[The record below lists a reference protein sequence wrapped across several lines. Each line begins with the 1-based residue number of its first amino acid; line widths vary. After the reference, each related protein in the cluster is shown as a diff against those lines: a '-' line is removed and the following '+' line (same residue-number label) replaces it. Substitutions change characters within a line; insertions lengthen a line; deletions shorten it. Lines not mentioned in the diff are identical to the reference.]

1 MWRRILLLGL
11 TLLLGACWEREDTTP
26 QPVTITPEQPNSF
39 LQFVNTQGGRI
50 EGTAYAQAYYQAVDP
65 TSERAT
71 LDAWKQKNGF
81 GAGGE
86 VTHIIFRDAMDLGY
100 GRSMYAR
107 KDGAT
112 GDIAIY
118 VENFVVA
125 LQAAGSSNYG
135 PLNVEAA
142 IADDRRY
149 LFGTNAIEF
158 SPIDPANPASQKI
171 VKFFTFAPD
180 ASGVQRRVLA
190 ADFDG
195 RGVKSVP
202 TMCMSCHG
210 GQPLPLEADG
220 SFPVQAL
227 RSGKMNL
234 LDAAILEYSPQT
246 AWQRPQLEAGI
257 KTVNGY
263 VHDSFI
269 AMQARPATDAGRWSA
284 DFALGLAEGRYGGS
298 GLPATTHQDSFIPPG
313 WQQNANR
320 PAGVEQLYKQ
330 VVEPHCVGCHA
341 LQGTTAGEAV
351 TTVVDGQTVS
361 LANAINFSSYE
372 KFISYRSQI
381 IDYVFRRGIM
391 PLSLRN
397 FERFW
402 REPQG
407 VPAMLAAYLND
418 SSLFDGNGQIIPP
431 GRPVAKPGAART
443 VRSPVQLDGS
453 ASLFARSQRWQIMS
467 SPVGATASLSS
478 ATTARPVLTAD
489 TNGNYVVQLVV
500 SNAFGDSSPVTQTIT
515 IDSSLIPAQS
525 QLTFVNDIMPIL
537 GSNTNTYCTA
547 CHRSG
552 GGYSD
557 IPVLWSADAALYAR
571 ALARIN
577 LADPE
582 NSRLLFKPTGLHHGG
597 GLAIDTTTTA
607 GQTSYNTLLNWIR
620 EGAVCG
626 NDGALCP

>member
-1 MWRRILLLGL
+1 MWRRIGLLGSILLLS
-11 TLLLGACWEREDTTP
+11 ACWNRDDTTP
-26 QPVTITPEQPNSF
+26 KPVTITLEQPNSF

-50 EGTAYAQAYYQAVDP
+50 EGSAYATAYYQAVDP
-65 TSERAT
+65 NGERTT

-81 GAGGE
+81 GSGGD

-107 KDGAT
+107 KDAGT
-112 GDIAIY
+112 GNIAIF

-125 LQAAGSSNYG
+125 LEAAGSTNYG

-142 IADDRRY
+142 IYDDRRY

-158 SPIDPANPASQKI
+158 SPIDPADPASQKI

-180 ASGVQRRVLA
+180 ATGVQRRVLA

-202 TMCMSCHG
+202 TMCMACHG
-210 GQPLPLEADG
+210 GQPLPLAADG
-220 SFPVQAL
+220 SFPVQTL

-234 LDAAILEYSPQT
+234 LDAAILEYSSQ
-246 AWQRPQLEAGI
+246 AGWQRAQEEAGI

-263 VHDSFI
+263 VHDSFT
-269 AMQARPATDAGRWSA
+269 AMQARPGTEAGRWSA
-284 DFALGLAEGRYGGS
+284 DFAIALAEGRYGGS
-298 GLPATTHQDSFIPPG
+298 GLPASTHQDSFIPPG

-320 PAGVEQLYKQ
+320 PAGVEQLFKQ

-372 KFISYRSQI
+372 KFISYRSHI
-381 IDYVFRRGIM
+381 IDYVYRRGIM

-407 VPAMLAAYLND
+407 APALLAAYLND
-418 SSLFDGNGQIIPP
+418 SSLFDGNGNVVAP

-453 ASLFARSQRWQIMS
+453 ASLFARSHRWQILS
-467 SPVGATASLSS
+467 TPTGATASLSS
-478 ATTARPVLTAD
+478 ATSARPILTAD
-489 TNGNYVVQLVV
+489 TNGSYSVQLVV
-500 SNAFGDSSPVTQTIT
+500 SNTFGDSAPATQTVT
-515 IDSSLIPAQS
+515 FDSTLTPAQS
-525 QLTFVNDIMPIL
+525 QLTFVNDVLPLFTGL
-537 GSNTNTYCTA
+537 GCTA
-547 CHRSG
+547 CHVSG
-552 GGYSD
+552 TD
-557 IPVLWSADAALYAR
+557 NPVSWQTDSALYSR
-571 ALARIN
+571 VLARVN
-577 LADPE
+577 ARDPE

-597 GLAIDTTTTA
+597 GMLIDTTTTA
-607 GQTSYNTLLNWIR
+607 GQVSFNTLLNWIR